1 MKLLFTLALICASIF
16 ANTLEEIKH
25 QGSVRIGVREGRPPL
40 SESVNG
46 KFEGFEI
53 ELASAI
59 AKDIFG
65 ENKGSVEF
73 VAVTAGE
80 RIPFLQNN
88 KVDIVIG
95 TFMITPER
103 KKQVDFS
110 LPYLSVNFGIVT
122 RKEDQVRDFAR
133 VRDMKIS
140 IEKNPNGSM
149 TERYLQKE
157 KFSNLVYC
165 KNTSECYAMMKDG
178 RADGYANDNI
188 IVLAYAVVDDALEVP
203 FKNLGAAEFLGIGV
217 QKGNK
222 ELLDFINSELIKL
235 SKEGFFK
242 KAYEDTFEP
251 FYRGT
256 ADRKYFLLDGIY
268 NML

>member
-65 ENKGSVEF
+65 ENKGGVEF

-149 TERYLQKE
+149 TERYLRKE

-242 KAYEDTFEP
+242 KAYEDTVEP